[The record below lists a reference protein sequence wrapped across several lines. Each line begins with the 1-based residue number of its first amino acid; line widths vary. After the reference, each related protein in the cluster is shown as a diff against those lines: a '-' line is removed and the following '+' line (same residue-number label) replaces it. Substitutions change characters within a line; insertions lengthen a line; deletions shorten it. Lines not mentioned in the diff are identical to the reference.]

1 MKVNLARVIEWTI
14 AALLIL
20 AVFTT
25 ISWNTFF
32 SYVSKPFLWIRTGIY
47 RVGETFLIFGGGILK
62 AKLSMRRNSWKM
74 RKRLLKALQI
84 VFFI

>member
-47 RVGETFLIFGGGILK
+47 RVGETFSDFWWWNTEGKVFYEKKLIENRES
-62 AKLSMRRNSWKM
+62 ACS
-74 RKRLLKALQI
+74 KRYR
-84 VFFI
+84 